1 MTTDRSG
8 AATTV
13 VGAAVAAPEPDP
25 SRAPRPG
32 PADRTAF
39 RAEPGAAALRRI
51 GLLVL
56 AAVPLALLL
65 VFFLYPVGS
74 ILALGLTGPHGPDL
88 DAFAQV
94 AARAR
99 FLRIA
104 FFTVW
109 QAAASAAISVILGVP
124 GAYLLYRR
132 RFRGRAVARA
142 LATVPF
148 VLPTV
153 VVGLAF
159 RTLFAPNGWLGALGW
174 DGSVATILAAH
185 VFFNYAVVVRTVGAT
200 WAHLDTRP
208 VEAARSLGAGPVR
221 AFATVTLPAL
231 APAIAS
237 AAIMAFLFCAT
248 SFGVILVLG
257 AGRWDTL
264 ETEIYR
270 QTAQVGDLPTAAVL
284 SIAQIVL
291 VTLVLVGAARIRRA
305 GERALRLRSAV
316 DTARPLSKRDAPAV
330 LTGVLAA
337 ALIALPIAILVVRSL
352 QTPTG
357 WGLGNYRNLA
367 TVGEHNVLLVPGTQ
381 ALANSLAS
389 AAIAA
394 VLSVAVGVTLCVVLA
409 RRPVGRL
416 ARRAIGALDGVMML
430 PLGVSA
436 VTVGFGFLI
445 ALDRP
450 PLDFRSSSLLVPIA
464 QAMIATPLV
473 VRMVLP
479 VLRAADQRLRQAA
492 AVLGAGPVRVWASVD
507 LPIMSRALGGAAAF
521 ALATGLG
528 EFGATTFVAR
538 PETVTLPVMIG
549 RLLSRP
555 GTVNT
560 GMALAAGVLLTVGCA
575 AVVLLVDMVS
585 SRGGRDSGIGGF

>member
-1 MTTDRSG
+1 MTTGSSG
-8 AATTV
+8 AA
-13 VGAAVAAPEPDP
+13 AVRGPVTAPAG
-25 SRAPRPG
+25 RAPGSPRPG
-32 PADRTAF
+32 GTP
-39 RAEPGAAALRRI
+39 PGPAALRPDR
-51 GLLVL
+51 
-56 AAVPLALLL
+56 AAVIARPVGLVVLGTLPAAALL

-74 ILALGLTGPHGPDL
+74 ILALGLTGPHGLDL
-88 DAFAQV
+88 EAFASV
-94 AARAR
+94 AGRGR

-104 FFTVW
+104 WFTVW

-124 GAYLLYRR
+124 GAFLLYRR
-132 RFRGRAVARA
+132 TFRGRAVARA

-159 RTLFAPNGWLGALGW
+159 RTLFAPHGWLGGFGW
-174 DGSVATILAAH
+174 DGSVAAILAAH

-221 AFATVTLPAL
+221 AFTTVTLPAL

-291 VTLVLVGAARIRRA
+291 VTLVLIGAARIRRA
-305 GERALRLRSAV
+305 GERALRLRSAA
-316 DTARPLSKRDAPAV
+316 DTVRPLTRRDTPAV
-330 LTGVLAA
+330 LTAVLAA
-337 ALIALPIAILVVRSL
+337 ALIALPIAMLVVRSL
-352 QTPTG
+352 QTSAG
-357 WGLGNYRNLA
+357 WGLDNYRNLA
-367 TVGEHNVLLVPGTQ
+367 SAGEHNVLLVPGTT
-381 ALANSLAS
+381 ALANSLSS
-389 AAIAA
+389 ALIAA
-394 VLSVAVGVTLCVVLA
+394 ALSVAVGVTLCVVLA

-416 ARRAIGALDGVMML
+416 GRRVTAALDGVMML

-479 VLRAADQRLRQAA
+479 VLRAADERLRQAA

-555 GTVNT
+555 GAVNT

-575 AVVLLVDMVS
+575 AVVLLVDLLS